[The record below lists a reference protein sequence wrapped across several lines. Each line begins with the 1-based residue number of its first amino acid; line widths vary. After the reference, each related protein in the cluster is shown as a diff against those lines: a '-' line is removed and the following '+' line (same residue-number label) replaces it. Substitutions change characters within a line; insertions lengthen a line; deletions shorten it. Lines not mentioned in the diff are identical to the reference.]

1 MTTKQDTLGQ
11 RISERQPLT
20 FREQISLLALL
31 GKGCRAETKR
41 RLAIAL
47 TYVPDITN
55 HGIYG
60 RVILGPRV
68 SYCAGQSYPDE
79 IRTVRECLL
88 GRF

>member
-1 MTTKQDTLGQ
+1 MSTKQDTLGQ

-20 FREQISLLALL
+20 DKERVTLLELL
-31 GKGCRAETKR
+31 GNRCRAETKR

-55 HGIYG
+55 HGIHD
-60 RVILGPRV
+60 RVILSPRV
-68 SYCAGQSYPDE
+68 NYCAGQSYPDE